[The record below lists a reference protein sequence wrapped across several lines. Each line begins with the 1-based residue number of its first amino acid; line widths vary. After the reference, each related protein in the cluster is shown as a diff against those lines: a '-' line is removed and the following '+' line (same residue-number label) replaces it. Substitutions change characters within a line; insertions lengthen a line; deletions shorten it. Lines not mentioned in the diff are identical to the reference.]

1 MLSNAN
7 ETIFDKYER
16 ENCSMRRC
24 DCLLIKDTLKNLC
37 VKVVDFV
44 ATDVDGMIFSKL
56 IISFICIH
64 ISMSLFNTLFELL
77 KNKKKEMSLSQKV
90 RFKYRN
96 DSHFTIAIRFARVSN
111 PYRFDESV
119 C

>member
-37 VKVVDFV
+37 IKVVDFV
-44 ATDVDGMIFSKL
+44 ATDMNGMIFSKL
-56 IISFICIH
+56 TIPFICIH
-64 ISMSLFNTLFELL
+64 ICIGHFD
-77 KNKKKEMSLSQKV
+77 KN
-90 RFKYRN
+90 F
-96 DSHFTIAIRFARVSN
+96 I
-111 PYRFDESV
+111 
-119 C
+119 